1 MPKRLFKRPRAPRF
15 AALTSRTASWSMN
28 RRLAAEIA
36 ALAVLAG
43 AAGLTA
49 YLTASTDKPAGSPP
63 PASTSSSPSPTAS
76 ADSES
81 SGSVPKPP
89 STRDPVEFAKAAAGA
104 LWSYDARRTTRP
116 QHLAGLKAW
125 MTNESKYTDWD
136 SVTSQVPDP
145 TLWSRMHDNGQYATA
160 KIAEGHMPQAFTKA
174 LGDNPGA
181 ITEAYVYVVT
191 VSGKQSIAW
200 RGGGAGAEGRAITL
214 AVQCRPDRNCALSGV
229 SPRVAP

>member
-1 MPKRLFKRPRAPRF
+1 MPKRHFKRPRTPRF

-28 RRLAAEIA
+28 RRLTAGIA

-49 YLTASTDKPAGSPP
+49 YLTADTDKPVSSPP
-63 PASTSSSPSPTAS
+63 PVSASSSPSPTAS
-76 ADSES
+76 AVGDS
-81 SGSVPKPP
+81 SGAVPKPP
-89 STRDPVEFAKAAAGA
+89 STHDPVEFGKAAAGA
-104 LWSYDARRTTRP
+104 LWSYDTRRTTQA

-125 MTNESKYTDWD
+125 MTKESKYTDWD
-136 SVTSQVPDP
+136 SVASQVPDP
-145 TLWSRMHDNGQYATA
+145 TLWSRMRDNGQYATA

-181 ITEAYVYVVT
+181 ITEAYVYAVT
-191 VSGKQSIAW
+191 VSGKQSISW

-214 AVQCRPDRNCALSGV
+214 AVQCRPDRGCALSGV

>member
-1 MPKRLFKRPRAPRF
+1 MLKRHSKRPRTPRF

-28 RRLAAEIA
+28 RRLAAGVA
-36 ALAVLAG
+36 ATAVLAG

-49 YLTASTDKPAGSPP
+49 YLTADTDQPAAPP
-63 PASTSSSPSPTAS
+63 PPTSTSSSPSPTPS
-76 ADSES
+76 ADGEG
-81 SGSVPKPP
+81 SGSPPKPP
-89 STRDPVEFAKAAAGA
+89 STHDPVDFAKAAAGA
-104 LWSYDARRTTRP
+104 LWSYDTRRTTQP

-125 MTNESKYTDWD
+125 MTHESKYTDWD
-136 SVTSQVPDP
+136 SVASQVPDP

-181 ITEAYVYVVT
+181 ITEAYVYAVT
-191 VSGKQSIAW
+191 VSGKQSITW

-214 AVQCRPDRNCALSGV
+214 AVQCRPDRDCALSGV